1 MFNIQNA
8 LFPCII
14 LNNIQDMTEGHSIF
28 QKNPQEDAPLKEA
41 FAAL

>member
-1 MFNIQNA
+1 MFNVQNV

-14 LNNIQDMTEGHSIF
+14 LDNIQDVTKRHNIF

-41 FAAL
+41 FAAV

>member
-1 MFNIQNA
+1 MFNVQNA
-8 LFPCII
+8 LFPCIT
-14 LNNIQDMTEGHSIF
+14 LNNIQDVTKRHNIL